1 MEQAHITILHHGAVK
16 GVTGSCHQLQVGEAS
31 ILIDCGLFQGRE
43 RRDDLQIEFA
53 IDTLRALVVT
63 HVHIDHVGRIPYLL
77 AAGFNGPIY
86 CSAPSALLL
95 PAMLEDALKIGFTK
109 NKALIASVLAKL
121 ESQLRPLPYNEWQ
134 AIAGIELSIRLQRAG
149 HILGSAYVECA
160 TPGQH
165 IVFSGD
171 LGAPHSPLLVAPQ
184 PPERGEV
191 LILEST
197 YGDKNHDS
205 RIDRRLRL
213 KAAIEHALADGG
225 TLLIPAFSLGRTQDL
240 LYEIEGIIS
249 EFGHHHAAPGLPWQE
264 LEIVVDSP
272 LAANFTAL
280 YRKLKPFWNLEAQAR
295 LREERHPLAFEQ
307 MTVIDSHQDHLH
319 AVQFLARNHKPYI
332 VLAGSGMCTGGRVV
346 NYLKA
351 LLGDA
356 RNDVLFVGY
365 QAEGTPGRVILDYG
379 PAFNADNAQDP
390 VATSVSTSHSI
401 SDSTIEPNK
410 QSSEPW
416 VELDGQRYIIRAK
429 VHQITGYSAHAG
441 QADLIAFATAIIPPP
456 KQIRL
461 VHGETQAKAVL
472 QEKLTA
478 LLPETEVLIP

>member
-1 MEQAHITILHHGAVK
+1 MEQPQIPLSPQIIHHGAVQ

-43 RRDDLQIEFA
+43 HRDDLQIEFA

-63 HVHIDHVGRIPYLL
+63 HIHIDHVGRIPYLL

-95 PAMLEDALKIGFTK
+95 PAILEDALKIGFTK

-121 ESQLRPLPYNEWQ
+121 ETQLRPLPYDEWQ
-134 AIAGIELSIRLQRAG
+134 PIAGMELSIRLQRAG

-160 TPGQH
+160 TPHQR

-171 LGAPHSPLLVAPQ
+171 LGAPHSPLLMAPQ
-184 PPERGEV
+184 PPERCEV

-249 EFGHHHAAPGLPWQE
+249 EFGHNHAAPGLPWQE

-295 LREERHPLAFEQ
+295 LREGRHPLAFEQ
-307 MTVIDSHQDHLH
+307 MTVIDNHQDHLQ
-319 AVQFLARNHKPYI
+319 AVQYLARSQKPFI

-365 QAEGTPGRVILDYG
+365 QAEGTPGRDILDYG
-379 PAFNADNAQDP
+379 PRLCA
-390 VATSVSTSHSI
+390 
-401 SDSTIEPNK
+401 
-410 QSSEPW
+410 
-416 VELDGQRYIIRAK
+416 RYR
-429 VHQITGYSAHAG
+429 
-441 QADLIAFATAIIPPP
+441 
-456 KQIRL
+456 
-461 VHGETQAKAVL
+461 
-472 QEKLTA
+472 
-478 LLPETEVLIP
+478 